1 MWPFDLRGPDFLILY
16 LVVCTIV
23 TVAVFLLRHS
33 AEAFDAPRIN
43 LSDPYLI
50 AFLRGGKNE
59 TLRVAT
65 MSLVDRGL
73 LAAPKKSLEATEG
86 ALGKTASPLEQKI
99 LRYFMPSGDASSLF
113 KLSDVDPEMRHYENE
128 LTRLGLLPDLDQ
140 KEAQLLRM
148 AVALLAVLG
157 LAIVKIIV
165 ALNTGHRNIGF
176 LIVLAIIFT
185 IVVVKLSRPR
195 LTRAGERM
203 IADLRTLFGSLK
215 DRSEHL
221 QNGASP
227 TEFALMAAVFGM
239 SAVPQA
245 KTLFP
250 RAAAASGSSCG
261 STCGSS
267 SGGDG
272 GGDGGS
278 SCGGGGC
285 GGCGG
290 G

>member
-1 MWPFDLRGPDFLILY
+1 MWPFDLRGPEFLILY
-16 LVVCTIV
+16 LAVCTMV

-33 AEAFDAPRIN
+33 AEAVDAPKIN
-43 LSDPYLI
+43 LSDPYQI

-99 LRYFMPSGDASSLF
+99 VRYFTPSGNASSLF
-113 KLSDVDPEMRHYENE
+113 KLSDVNPEMWRYEEE
-128 LTRLGLLPDLDQ
+128 LTRLGLLPDQDQ
-140 KEAQLLRM
+140 KGARSLRVG
-148 AVALLAVLG
+148 VALLVVLG
-157 LAIVKIIV
+157 LAIVKIVV
-165 ALNTGHRNIGF
+165 AVNTGHRNIGF
-176 LIVLAIIFT
+176 LIVLAVVFA
-185 IVVVKLSRPR
+185 VVVVRISRPR

-215 DRSEHL
+215 DRSSQL

-227 TEFALMAAVFGM
+227 AEFALMAAVFGM
-239 SAVPQA
+239 SVVPQA
-245 KTLFP
+245 KMLFP
-250 RAAAASGSSCG
+250 QAASASGSNCG

-267 SGGDG
+267 GGGDG
-272 GGDGGS
+272 GGD
-278 SCGGGGC
+278 GGGGC

-290 G
+290 S